1 MAGRSTAYGIDAS
14 GRITSITYP
23 GSGSADITIVYNSIG
38 RIASVTDAS
47 GTTSYV
53 YSDNGNV
60 RTTSVTD
67 PNGATSSYTFNI
79 ATQKML
85 SSTNPAGQTT
95 TFQYD
100 SYGRTTRV
108 TAPEG
113 NATQY
118 TYDTHGNVT
127 ETRVI
132 AKPGSG
138 IADAVSSALFP
149 CTSAA
154 TCDKPQWTR
163 DARANQTDYSYDQT
177 TGNVLSVVAPPDA
190 TGLRATTTF
199 GYTMVNGV
207 QRVNRSATCRT
218 AASCPGSANER
229 VTTLSYDVN
238 GLPATVTDQAGDGSV
253 ASTVSTTYDVV
264 GNAVSVDGPL
274 PGADDTSYFRYDAAR
289 QRIGQIAPD
298 PDGAGPLARRAV
310 RTTYDARGRATLV
323 EQGTVTDASDSGW
336 NGFSSR
342 QQVARGFDGLD
353 RQTSETTSAGG
364 TVYSVV
370 QKSYVGQRLECSAVR
385 LNNAVW
391 GTLPASACTAQAE
404 GPSGPD
410 RITRYGYDA
419 AGRVTQVTAGYGT
432 STTAT
437 EATSYTPNGKTAS
450 VTDANGNVTAYAYD
464 GMDRL
469 GTTTY
474 PGGSTERL
482 VYDENGNITQRW
494 LRDNNVLRYSYDALD
509 RLTGVT
515 DGSSPSRGYA
525 YDLFGNM
532 TRAFDVAGKTIDV
545 SYDALGRKTAE
556 TSNVL
561 GRSYSYDAAGRRTRL
576 AWSDGFFVTYEY
588 LTTGEVSAIR
598 ENGGFVLASYAYDNL
613 GRRTSIARG
622 NGTTTG
628 YGYNAGSQLTGLT
641 HDLAGTAGDLTLTL
655 GYNTA
660 GQISSRA
667 SSNNAYT
674 WVAPTNVDRAY
685 GVNGLNQ
692 YTQAGGVG
700 FAYDAR
706 GNLTNSGGSA
716 YGYTWENRLVSG
728 PGASL
733 AYDPVGRLLNED
745 GQITLQYDGS
755 DLISEQNTSG
765 TILRRYVFGPGDDEP
780 IVWYEGAGTGDRR
793 WLVADERGS
802 VVAVTDGAGNA
813 IGINRYDEFGIPS
826 GTNIGR
832 FQYTGQAWLASLRM
846 YHYKAR
852 IYSPTL
858 GRFMQTDPIGYGD
871 GLNWY
876 SYAGNDPVNFTDPS
890 GLSDCPAGTPP
901 GTLCATYPGLPTPAP
916 RGGGGGFFLN
926 PIPIIKS
933 LFCLIFCKKKGS
945 AVASSLAPTPTS
957 PQSGNRNTSICERR
971 DWHNLKV
978 SEKVG
983 ALRAAGYSVAENVRI
998 ANFLLRPQD
1007 TR

>member
-1 MAGRSTAYGIDAS
+1 M
-14 GRITSITYP
+14 
-23 GSGSADITIVYNSIG
+23 
-38 RIASVTDAS
+38 
-47 GTTSYV
+47 
-53 YSDNGNV
+53 
-60 RTTSVTD
+60 
-67 PNGATSSYTFNI
+67 
-79 ATQKML
+79 
-85 SSTNPAGQTT
+85 
-95 TFQYD
+95 
-100 SYGRTTRV
+100 
-108 TAPEG
+108 
-113 NATQY
+113 
-118 TYDTHGNVT
+118 
-127 ETRVI
+127 
-132 AKPGSG
+132 
-138 IADAVSSALFP
+138 
-149 CTSAA
+149 
-154 TCDKPQWTR
+154 
-163 DARANQTDYSYDQT
+163 
-177 TGNVLSVVAPPDA
+177 
-190 TGLRATTTF
+190 
-199 GYTMVNGV
+199 
-207 QRVNRSATCRT
+207 
-218 AASCPGSANER
+218 
-229 VTTLSYDVN
+229 
-238 GLPATVTDQAGDGSV
+238 
-253 ASTVSTTYDVV
+253 
-264 GNAVSVDGPL
+264 
-274 PGADDTSYFRYDAAR
+274 
-289 QRIGQIAPD
+289 
-298 PDGAGPLARRAV
+298 
-310 RTTYDARGRATLV
+310 
-323 EQGTVTDASDSGW
+323 
-336 NGFSSR
+336 
-342 QQVARGFDGLD
+342 
-353 RQTSETTSAGG
+353 
-364 TVYSVV
+364 
-370 QKSYVGQRLECSAVR
+370 
-385 LNNAVW
+385 
-391 GTLPASACTAQAE
+391 
-404 GPSGPD
+404 
-410 RITRYGYDA
+410 
-419 AGRVTQVTAGYGT
+419 TAGYGT

-450 VTDANGNVTAYAYD
+450 VADANGNVTAYAYD

-561 GRSYSYDAAGRRTRL
+561 GRSYSYDAAGGRTRL

-793 WLVADERGS
+793 WLVGDERGS

-813 IGINRYDEFGIPS
+813 IGINRYDEFGIPA

-852 IYSPTL
+852 VYSPTL

-871 GLNWY
+871 GVNWY
-876 SYAGNDPVNFTDPS
+876 AYAGNDPVNFADPT
-890 GLSDCPAGTPP
+890 GLAAKTTPDGRDCNTAPDANLFHSCDIVVP
-901 GTLCATYPGLPTPAP
+901 GG
-916 RGGGGGFFLN
+916 RGGGGGGGWATPFPMPFDQRPLN
-926 PIPIIKS
+926 
-933 LFCLIFCKKKGS
+933 FTGFGGGGGGS
-945 AVASSLAPTPTS
+945 GVAVPTSKQPNCPLVAPTGRFRNSGADARFSPDTAAMLSRALANLNRQGIVPVMTSGYRSPALQASLRASNSPLVITPARVSWHQVGGAVDFGPNSNGRNNAAIRSAMTQAGFVWGGNFRTPDVPHYQSHPAGTS
-957 PQSGNRNTSICERR
+957 PSAAQ
-971 DWHNLKV
+971 V
-978 SEKVG
+978 S
-983 ALRAAGYSVAENVRI
+983 ACSASAGG
-998 ANFLLRPQD
+998 
-1007 TR
+1007 